1 VSIEKYNKVFTYHPK
16 EKVFRISNDLKGECK
31 MKKLGL
37 ILLIA
42 VLVSVL
48 PGCGPMAFT
57 NINGR
62 GSVATNYVYIED
74 AAGSVPGEIGVAT
87 FSLSFACYTQN
98 NNRLQAYVNWYDPA
112 NGVRISAKQPE
123 VSVKTFTGGVFT
135 TCKALKAGA
144 ASADF
149 YVAVS
154 GIYSEDGN
162 ANGDMG
168 TQTGMVVVV
177 VSKPGV
183 SMPAG
188 PFPETIDCGDGTA
201 VMIMEQLTPAD
212 YPVYMAGGCLDRGK
226 IVFGGGGQ
234 NQQ

>member
-1 VSIEKYNKVFTYHPK
+1 MYIEKYNKVFTFHSK
-16 EKVFRISNDLKGECK
+16 KISEKALSQKGEDK

-37 ILLIA
+37 ILLIT

-48 PGCGPMAFT
+48 PGCGSVAIT

-62 GSVATNYVYIED
+62 GSVGLID
-74 AAGSVPGEIGVAT
+74 GEIEGGTFATGEAT
-87 FSLSFACYTQN
+87 FSLSFACYAQN
-98 NNRLQAYVNWYDPA
+98 NNRIQGYVKWYDPA
-112 NGVRISAKQPE
+112 NGVKISATQPE
-123 VSVKTFTGGVFT
+123 VSVKTFTGGLFT

-144 ASADF
+144 ASANF
-149 YVAVS
+149 YVAMS

-183 SMPAG
+183 PMPAG
-188 PFPETIDCGDGTA
+188 PLPNTIDCGSTGTA
-201 VMIMEQLTPAD
+201 VVIIEETQNINYL
-212 YPVYMAGGCLDRGK
+212 AGGCLDRGK

>member
-1 VSIEKYNKVFTYHPK
+1 VSIEKCNQVFTFHPE
-16 EKVFRISNDLKGECK
+16 EKGFRITNGSKGECK

-48 PGCGPMAFT
+48 PGCAGVAVT

-62 GSVATNYVYIED
+62 GSVATDYVYIQD
-74 AAGSVPGEIGVAT
+74 AAGSGPGELGVAT
-87 FSLSFACYTQN
+87 FSLSFACYAQN
-98 NNRLQAYVNWYDPA
+98 NNRIQGYVKWYDPV
-112 NGVRISAKQPE
+112 NGVRISATQPE
-123 VSVKTFTGGVFT
+123 VSVKTFTSGIFT

-149 YVAVS
+149 YAAMS

-183 SMPAG
+183 PMPPG
-188 PFPETIDCGDGTA
+188 PLPETIDCGPKGTA
-201 VMIMEQLTPAD
+201 VVIIEETQNIN
-212 YPVYMAGGCLDRGK
+212 YMAGGCLDRGK
-226 IVFGGGGQ
+226 IVFGSGGQ